1 MRRILLATLTLC
13 VGLIGM
19 TAAASAGNLGPTI
32 LGQSRS
38 EQAFFC
44 IRTKNLDKVIE
55 IEEKSIAANGSIKD
69 FQMET
74 IPLLQQDACVLMEI
88 KYTPNKVVRT
98 WNGRKKMRDGSIA
111 VVPMAAIEST
121 TMGVIKGQ
129 VTQITIYVISYDP
142 PARSE

>member
-1 MRRILLATLTLC
+1 MRRILLTTLTLC
-13 VGLIGM
+13 AALVGISG
-19 TAAASAGNLGPTI
+19 TAFAGSSGPI
-32 LGQSRS
+32 VLGQSRS

-55 IEEKSIAANGSIKD
+55 IEERSIAANGSIKD
-69 FQMET
+69 FQVET

-121 TMGVIKGQ
+121 TMAVIKGQ

-142 PARSE
+142 PSKAE